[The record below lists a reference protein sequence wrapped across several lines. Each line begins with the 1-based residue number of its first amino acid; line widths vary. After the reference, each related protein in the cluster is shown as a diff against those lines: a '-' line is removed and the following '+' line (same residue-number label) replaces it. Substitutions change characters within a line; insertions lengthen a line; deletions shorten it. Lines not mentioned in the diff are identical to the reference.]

1 MKHLENYYRNLC
13 EQLQQQIAILEAKIK
28 DKKKDKKEK
37 KADKDYDGD
46 GKIESSKEEYFGSKD
61 KAIKKKMAE
70 KKKMIKEG
78 REIHG
83 GIMNYGG
90 FPRVIKENAVTQ
102 DFQDS
107 SNDGQINV
115 ATLRN
120 DQENYISEKDY
131 FAGVQSTSDK
141 MAQLRQSSLSKE
153 EKLKAQSALQKEL
166 DTLRSRRRPV
176 RPSSGSDF
184 GSYGPNANIDS
195 SREGT

>member
-90 FPRVIKENAVTQ
+90 FPRVIKEYAVTQ

-120 DQENYISEKDY
+120 DQEDYISEKDY

-153 EKLKAQSALQKEL
+153 EKLK
-166 DTLRSRRRPV
+166 
-176 RPSSGSDF
+176 
-184 GSYGPNANIDS
+184 
-195 SREGT
+195 